1 MSLQLTRRPI
11 LPITTGL
18 LQLIEDPA
26 LCKRLDSITPDIDR
40 VLAQVQLD
48 HVTPENRD
56 TCGPTLLALQLV
68 RDAFFL
74 FSTKGRAI
82 MKAEQAAKPPTNT

>member
-1 MSLQLTRRPI
+1 MQLT
-11 LPITTGL
+11 
-18 LQLIEDPA
+18 EDPS
-26 LCKRLDSITPDIDR
+26 LCKRLDIASDDIDL
-40 VLAQVQLD
+40 VLAQIQLD

-56 TCGPTLLALQLV
+56 ICGPTLLALQLV

-82 MKAEQAAKPPTNT
+82 MKAEQAAKPSTNT